1 MTWLTLAEI
10 AQMTGGIPFDYAQGA
25 TTSVR
30 IERVERDSR
39 AVQAGDLFLALQG
52 ERFDAHDFVP
62 QVAGKASAALVSR
75 AIAADIPQ
83 VVVDDVRL
91 ALGRLAA
98 AWRQCFHK
106 PVVGLTGSN
115 GKTTL
120 KEMLAAILTLQGQT
134 LATAGNLNN
143 DIGMPLTLLRLRDTH
158 DFAVIE
164 MGANHFGE
172 IDYLTRI
179 ACPDVAI
186 INNAGASHLEGFGDI
201 AGVSRAKGEIF
212 NGLTDAGV
220 AIINADDTYADYWR
234 GLNQG
239 RKVVSFGMENAA
251 DVRGGSDANTPFYLQ
266 VNGQT
271 VPVNLKLLGHHNKLN
286 ALAATAAALALGVQL
301 ETVCRG
307 LESLQSVKGR
317 LNPKAGKHGGTV
329 IDDTY
334 NANPSST
341 AAAVAVLAGMQGR
354 KILVLGDMGELGNT
368 GEQLHAAIGQ
378 QAAQA
383 GIDALYT
390 LGSLSANA
398 SVTFGQPERAFSK
411 LDTLLATLDAELQ
424 PGDTVLVKGS
434 RSARM
439 ERVVDALTA
448 VTVKEAASC

>member
-1 MTWLTLAEI
+1 MTWLTLADI
-10 AQMTGGIPFDYAQGA
+10 ASMTGGTLNVPFELAQN
-25 TTSVR
+25 VLL
-30 IERVERDSR
+30 ERVERDSR

-62 QVAGKASAALVSR
+62 QVAGKASAALVSH
-75 AIAADIPQ
+75 AVDADIPQ

-98 AWRQCFHK
+98 AWRQRFQS
-106 PVVGLTGSN
+106 PLVGLTGSN

-120 KEMLAAILTLQGQT
+120 KEMLAAILALQGNT

-143 DIGMPLTLLRLRDTH
+143 DIGMPLTLLRLRDT
-158 DFAVIE
+158 DRFAVIE

-172 IDYLTRI
+172 IDYLTQI

-212 NGLTDAGV
+212 NGLVQSGV

-239 RKVVSFGMENAA
+239 RQVISFGLDNAA
-251 DVRGGSDANTPFYLQ
+251 DVRGGSDINTPFYLQ
-266 VNGQT
+266 VNEQIL
-271 VPVNLKLLGHHNKLN
+271 PVNLKLLGRHNMLN
-286 ALAATAAALALGVQL
+286 ALAATAAALALGVEL
-301 ETVCRG
+301 DTVRQG
-307 LESLQSVKGR
+307 LESLQPVKGR
-317 LNPKAGKHGGTV
+317 LNPKAGKHSGRV

-341 AAAVAVLAGMQGR
+341 AAAVGVLAGLQGR

-368 GEQLHAAIGQ
+368 GEQLHTAIGH
-378 QAAQA
+378 QAAAA

-390 LGSLSANA
+390 LGKLSANA
-398 SVTFGQPERAFSK
+398 SVAFGQPQRAFND
-411 LDTLLATLDAELQ
+411 LEALLASLDEDLQ

-439 ERVVDALTA
+439 ERVVDALTT
-448 VTVKEAASC
+448 VIVKEAA

>member
-1 MTWLTLAEI
+1 MTWLTLADI
-10 AQMTGGIPFDYAQGA
+10 AEMTGGELHGQDVA
-25 TTSVR
+25 

-75 AIAADIPQ
+75 VIAADIPQ

-98 AWRQCFHK
+98 AWRKRCQQ
-106 PVVGLTGSN
+106 PLIGLTGSN

-120 KEMLAAILTLQGQT
+120 KEMLAAILAKQGQT

-143 DIGMPLTLLRLRDTH
+143 DIGMPLTLLRLRNSDA
-158 DFAVIE
+158 FAVIE
-164 MGANHFGE
+164 MGSNHFGE
-172 IDYLTRI
+172 IDYLTRM

-201 AGVSRAKGEIF
+201 AGVAREKGDIF
-212 NGLTDAGV
+212 NGLTADGV
-220 AIINADDTYADYWR
+220 AIVNADDAYAAYWR
-234 GLNQG
+234 GLNPQ
-239 RKVVSFGMENAA
+239 RTVLSFGMNNVA
-251 DVRGGSDANTPFYLQ
+251 DVQGSSTAEIPFAVQ
-266 VNGQT
+266 AQGAT
-271 VPVNLKLLGHHNKLN
+271 VAVNLPLLGHHNQMN
-286 ALAATAAALALGVQL
+286 ALAATAAALALGVSLDTIRQ
-301 ETVCRG
+301 G
-307 LESLQSVKGR
+307 LESLQPVKGR
-317 LNPKAGKHGGTV
+317 LHPKAGQHGGTV

-341 AAAVAVLAGMQGR
+341 AAAVDVLAGLQGR
-354 KILVLGDMGELGNT
+354 KILVLGDMGELGNN

-378 QAAQA
+378 QAAAA
-383 GIDALYT
+383 GIDALFT
-390 LGSLSANA
+390 LGALSANA
-398 SVTFGQPERAFSK
+398 SAAFGQSAVACTDLES
-411 LDTLLATLDAELQ
+411 LLGALQRTLQ

-448 VTVKEAASC
+448 VAVQEAA

>member
-1 MTWLTLAEI
+1 MTWLTLADI
-10 AQMTGGIPFDYAQGA
+10 ASMTGGTLNVPFELAQN
-25 TTSVR
+25 VLL
-30 IERVERDSR
+30 ERVERDSR

-62 QVAGKASAALVSR
+62 QVAGKASAALVSH
-75 AIAADIPQ
+75 AVDADIPQ

-98 AWRQCFHK
+98 AWRQRFQS
-106 PVVGLTGSN
+106 PLVGLTGSN

-120 KEMLAAILTLQGQT
+120 KEMLAAILALQGNT

-143 DIGMPLTLLRLRDTH
+143 DIGMPLTLLRLRDT
-158 DFAVIE
+158 DRFAVIE

-172 IDYLTRI
+172 IDYLTQI

-212 NGLTDAGV
+212 NGLVQSGV

-239 RKVVSFGMENAA
+239 RQVISFGLDNAA
-251 DVRGGSDANTPFYLQ
+251 DVSGGSDINTPFYLQ
-266 VNGQT
+266 VNEQIL
-271 VPVNLKLLGHHNKLN
+271 PVNLKLLGRHNMLN
-286 ALAATAAALALGVQL
+286 ALAATAAALALGVEL
-301 ETVCRG
+301 DTVRQG
-307 LESLQSVKGR
+307 LESLQPVKGR
-317 LNPKAGKHGGTV
+317 LNPKAGKHGGRV

-341 AAAVAVLAGMQGR
+341 AAAVGVLAGLQGR

-368 GEQLHAAIGQ
+368 GEQLHTAIGH
-378 QAAQA
+378 QAAAA

-390 LGSLSANA
+390 LGKLSANA
-398 SVTFGQPERAFSK
+398 SVAFGQPQRAFND
-411 LDTLLATLDAELQ
+411 LEALLASLDEDLQ

-439 ERVVDALTA
+439 ERVVDALTT
-448 VTVKEAASC
+448 VIVKEAA